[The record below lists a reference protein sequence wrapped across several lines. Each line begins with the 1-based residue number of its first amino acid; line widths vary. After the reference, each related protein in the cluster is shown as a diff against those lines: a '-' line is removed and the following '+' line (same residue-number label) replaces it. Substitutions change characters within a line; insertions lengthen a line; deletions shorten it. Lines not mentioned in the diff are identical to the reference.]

1 MLPGLEYEVCFL
13 ASSRLDKSR
22 LFQHN
27 AGVMDTNTDT
37 CYFIQSY
44 AKINLTLDILG
55 KRPDGYHD
63 LASIMQTIDLYDTIC
78 LTALPQ
84 DEVQLVC
91 SRPELNTSDN
101 LAVRAAQLVRQ
112 RFSLTQGVRIEL
124 QKRIPVSAG
133 LGGGSSNA
141 AAVLTALQ
149 QWWQLP
155 CSQDDMLA
163 MAAALGSDVPF
174 FLYGGSALCE
184 GRGERV
190 TPLAPYWPAAMRW
203 LLLVKPAI
211 EVSTAQVFRNLPA
224 GDYTSDAHTRIV
236 CDAMRNKQSVGREHF
251 HNGLTRSVLECYPE
265 VRKASEAM
273 LQAGAPWV
281 QLSGSGPT
289 LFSCFAHLDDATQVQ
304 QSLHSQGYEIYITR
318 AIHQGI
324 THFF

>member
-1 MLPGLEYEVCFL
+1 M
-13 ASSRLDKSR
+13 
-22 LFQHN
+22 N
-27 AGVMDTNTDT
+27 TNTDT

-84 DEVQLVC
+84 DEIQLVC
-91 SRPELNTSDN
+91 TCPELNTDDN
-101 LAVRAAQLVRQ
+101 LAARAARLVRE

-141 AAVLTALQ
+141 AAVLMALQ
-149 QWWQLP
+149 QWWQLS
-155 CSQDDMLA
+155 CSHDELLA

-174 FLYGGSALCE
+174 FLYGGCALCE
-184 GRGERV
+184 GRGERI
-190 TPLAPYWPAAMRW
+190 TPLAPHWPAALRW

-211 EVSTAQVFRNLPA
+211 EVSTATVFRNLPTD
-224 GDYTSDAHTRIV
+224 DYTSDAHTCAVR
-236 CDAMRNKQSVGREHF
+236 DALQSKQPVKRADL
-251 HNGLTRSVLECYPE
+251 HNGLARSVLEHYPP
-265 VRKASEAM
+265 VRQASEAM
-273 LQAGAPWV
+273 LRSGAPWA

-289 LFSCFAHLDDATQVQ
+289 LFCFFARLDEATNVQ
-304 QSLHSQGYEIYITR
+304 QSLRTQGYEVYITH
-318 AIHQGI
+318 AIHQGA
-324 THFF
+324 THFFA